1 MCFLISDI
9 VHRDLKLENILVK
22 KLPDATNPEDKLQIK
37 VRPNKKIAVFRVI
50 RPYLSLLVKPNFFF
64 RFSGKI

>member
-1 MCFLISDI
+1 MKRICFLISDI

-37 VRPNKKIAVFRVI
+37 VRPNKKKTNLCLGL
-50 RPYLSLLVKPNFFF
+50 PDPT
-64 RFSGKI
+64 